1 MNIHLFSQV
10 LEGGMRV
17 EKPWLQSYPEEIPG
31 TISYD
36 IQPLHGYLEKIA
48 SRYPEKKALHFLG
61 KDVTFS
67 DFHDKVKKFAN
78 YLQRLGVEKG
88 DRVAIMLPNCPQSV
102 IGYYGTLL
110 AGGIVV
116 QTNPLYTERELEYQL
131 HDSGAKVILCLDLV
145 FPRVTNVQNATKLEH
160 IIVTRIADFLPF
172 PKNLLYPFVQKNQAN
187 LVVNVSES
195 ETIHLWKSVE
205 RESNADVEVPCDPEN
220 DLALLQ
226 YTGGTTGFPKGVM
239 LTHKNL
245 VSNTLMGAHW
255 LYNCKEGEEVILGVL
270 PFFHVYGMTAVMNLS
285 IMQGYKMVLIPKFDM
300 KMVFEA
306 IKKHK
311 VTLFPGAPTIYIAL
325 LNSPLLKEYD
335 ISSIQACISGSAP
348 LPVEVQEEFERVTG
362 GKLVEGYGL
371 TESSPVT
378 HGNFLWEK
386 RVPGSIGV
394 PWPDTEA
401 IIMSLETGE
410 SLPPGEIGEIV
421 VKGPQIMK
429 GYWNKP
435 EETAAVLQDG
445 WLHTGDVG
453 YMDEDGFFYVKD
465 RKKDM
470 IVASGFNVYPREV
483 EEVLYEHEK
492 VQEVVTIG
500 VPDPYRGETVKA
512 FVVLKEGAECSE
524 EELDQFARKYLA
536 AYKVPKVYEFRSEL
550 PKTTVGKILR
560 RVLIDEEKRK
570 NEDEQTG

>member
-1 MNIHLFSQV
+1 MNIHLFLQLS
-10 LEGGMRV
+10 EGGVRM
-17 EKPWLQSYPEEIPG
+17 EKPWLQSYPEEIPE
-31 TISYD
+31 TIAYD
-36 IQPLHGYLEKIA
+36 IQPLHGYLEKMA

-61 KDVTFS
+61 KDVTFA

-78 YLQRLGVEKG
+78 YLQRLGIEKG

-172 PKNLLYPFVQKNQAN
+172 PKNLLYPFVQKKQAN

-255 LYNCKEGEEVILGVL
+255 LYNCTEGEEVILGVL

-285 IMQGYKMVLIPKFDM
+285 VMQGYKMVLIPKFDM

-410 SLPPGEIGEIV
+410 ALPPGEIGEIV

-483 EEVLYEHEK
+483 EEVLYEYEK

-512 FVVLKEGAECSE
+512 FVVLKEGAECTE
-524 EELDQFARKYLA
+524 EELDKFARKYLA

-560 RVLIDEEKRK
+560 RVLIDEEKKK